1 MTRVKA
7 LDIAISLLNA
17 YMSGSPDADE
27 QFVEVEKVL
36 TRMRDSIQKQ
46 KRTKHDRSS
55 LYE

>member
-1 MTRVKA
+1 MTRVEA

-46 KRTKHDRSS
+46 KHTKHDRSS